1 MKPDITQLYEAI
13 GYTFDCEGLL
23 RSALTRVAYA
33 GELGIPKKNTMDR
46 FAVLGD
52 AALDTVIIE
61 SLLEAGEDDK
71 GEITAKKIAL
81 VNMSVFRSIAE
92 SIHLPEYVYWGR
104 GEEKNRIWENGR
116 VAAECFEAL
125 AGAVYLDGGMEAVRA
140 VWDKIGRR

>member
-1 MKPDITQLYEAI
+1 MKPDITQLYDTI
-13 GYTFDCEGLL
+13 GYTFGCEELL

-33 GELGIPKKNTMDR
+33 GENGIPKKNTMDR

-71 GEITAKKIAL
+71 GEITAKKISL

-104 GEEKNRIWENGR
+104 GEEKTRIWENGR
-116 VAAECFEAL
+116 VAAECLEAVV
-125 AGAVYLDGGMEAVRA
+125 GAVYLDGGMDAARA